1 MMTSVLNTSLSKPF
15 PVENLES
22 IQSSVQS
29 KQYDFHHKKIYIFLK
44 NTFMDKLP
52 CEYIC
57 IC

>member
-29 KQYDFHHKKIYIFLK
+29 KQYDFHHKNIYIFLK

-52 CEYIC
+52 CE
-57 IC
+57 

>member
-29 KQYDFHHKKIYIFLK
+29 KQYDFHIYIFLK

-52 CEYIC
+52 CE
-57 IC
+57 